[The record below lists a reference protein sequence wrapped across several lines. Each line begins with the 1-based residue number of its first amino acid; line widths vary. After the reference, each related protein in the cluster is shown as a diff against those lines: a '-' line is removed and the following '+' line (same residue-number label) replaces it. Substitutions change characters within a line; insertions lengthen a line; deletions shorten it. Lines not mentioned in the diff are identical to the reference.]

1 MKVLKINRKD
11 LKHNINVIKNFLKKE
26 EKDDDGRLPKII
38 GVVKGNGYGLGL
50 IEFSQFLINNG
61 ITILAV
67 SSVEEALELREAGID
82 NEILLLGATAIKAD
96 VEKLVDNNITITIS
110 SFDDLTVLNKILE
123 NKNKKQKISLKL
135 DTGFN
140 RYGFKIEEL
149 EELIEKLKK
158 SENVEISGTFSHFSF
173 AYAKEN
179 KYVKKQFDNFINGIE
194 KLKKAGIDTGML
206 HICNSCAFFKY
217 PEMHL
222 NAVRIGSAFLGRL
235 PMKNIYGLKRIGNL
249 CVPVSEIKTAIKG
262 ETVGYSNTVTM
273 KKDTKIAIVQAG
285 YIDGLNFGKFND
297 TFGNL
302 DKIRI
307 LKNTIL
313 DIFKD
318 KHIYYYI
325 NDKKCMVVG
334 KIGMNHVALDITGKD
349 IKIGDKVEISISP
362 LNVNSK
368 IRREYE

>member
-1 MKVLKINRKD
+1 MKVLKISRKD
-11 LKHNINVIKNFLKKE
+11 LKHNINVIKKFLKKE
-26 EKDDDGRLPKII
+26 EKDDEGKLPKII

-50 IEFSQFLINNG
+50 IELSEFLINNG
-61 ITILAV
+61 INILAV
-67 SSVEEALELREAGID
+67 SSVEEALELRDAGIKE
-82 NEILLLGATAIKAD
+82 EILLLGATAIKND
-96 VEKLVDNNITITIS
+96 VEKLVENNITITIS
-110 SFDDLTVLNKILE
+110 SFEDLETLNKIVS
-123 NKNKKQKISLKL
+123 NKKQRISLKL

-140 RYGFKIEEL
+140 RYGFKYEEL
-149 EELIEKLKK
+149 DKLIEKLKE
-158 SENVEISGTFSHFSF
+158 SENLEISGTFSHFSF

-179 KYVKKQFDNFINGIE
+179 KYVKKQFDNFIIGIE

-206 HICNSCAFFKY
+206 HICNSCAFFKH

-249 CVPVSEIKTAIKG
+249 YVPVSEIKIAKKG
-262 ETVGYSNTVTM
+262 ETVGYSNTVKM
-273 KKDTKIAIVQAG
+273 KKDTQIAIVQAG
-285 YIDGLNFGKFND
+285 YIDGLNSGKFND

-349 IKIGDKVEISISP
+349 VKIGDKVEISISP
-362 LNVNSK
+362 LNVNNK